1 MFNLVEIRI
10 ITSHDAKYDP
20 RDPVMVIGWR
30 YRQTILLVV
39 NVMKDRRS
47 YSYFFLI
54 NKLKWGNS
62 LRQGCIYVSGNK

>member
-1 MFNLVEIRI
+1 LFNLVEIRI

-39 NVMKDRRS
+39 NVMKDRRIFQL
-47 YSYFFLI
+47 YSTISETIIIIIIQL
-54 NKLKWGNS
+54 NK
-62 LRQGCIYVSGNK
+62 